1 MGNYR
6 VTVAEFFLC
15 WMDGWIGARK
25 NSLFIIQEYFGVV
38 GWVMEMDGA
47 PSSDLS

>member
-6 VTVAEFFLC
+6 FNVAGLC
-15 WMDGWIGARK
+15 FMLDGWIGAKK
-25 NSLFIIQEYFGVV
+25 NSLSIIQEYFGVV